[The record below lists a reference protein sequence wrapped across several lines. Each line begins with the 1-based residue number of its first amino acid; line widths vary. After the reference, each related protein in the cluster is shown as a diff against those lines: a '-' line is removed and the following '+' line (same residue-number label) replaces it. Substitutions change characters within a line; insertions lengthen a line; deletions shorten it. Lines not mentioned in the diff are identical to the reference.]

1 MMTLTVP
8 SAFRGKLARSA
19 DTLLCPFAA
28 GTLGAAFE
36 LSVIGAR
43 TRIATK
49 ARRKNRSQLELSSA
63 TELFFSNLMV
73 CLTPEVLLKRVFKAT
88 ARNPIQL
95 TPQLSRHA

>member
-19 DTLLCPFAA
+19 DSLLCPFAV
-28 GTLGAAFE
+28 GTLDAACA
-36 LSVIGAR
+36 LGVIGAR
-43 TRIATK
+43 TRVATT
-49 ARRKNRSQLELSSA
+49 ARRKNRSQLELSSVA
-63 TELFFSNLMV
+63 ELFFSNLMV

-95 TPQLSRHA
+95 MPRLSRHA